1 MTSPVSS
8 GLPFA
13 SDNWKQL
20 DWPHDITPGSALDFS
35 SLLDGPA
42 GKYGRLIVKDGKFVF
57 EGRPDRPVRF
67 YGINLCGA
75 SNFPDKDT
83 CHRLV
88 DRLAACGYNSVRFHH
103 QDRTLTQAM
112 DERATQLDPVEMD
125 KLDYLF
131 HCLKERGIYLT
142 TDLYVS
148 RPTREV
154 FPALGRPVKH
164 WEEFKFLIHLL
175 DEAHQNWQ
183 DFAGNFLRH
192 VNPYTGLAWKDDPAL
207 VTLSCVNE
215 DAIFHCYKNAGPDIR
230 QVYDRC
236 FAAWLKKKGLAEPAG
251 ELRTAWLN
259 RFLMEKQT
267 ASFKR
272 MRAFIDSL
280 RCKTLITDQNH
291 WSIIPM
297 ALLRESGDYVDDHFY
312 CGHPEHFPLPSKLL
326 NESALADLP
335 AIFSGIFPGRK
346 FGMPYTISEFNW
358 VYPNRFRAES
368 GPITAAY
375 AALQDWDGLY
385 RFDYTSKPVGEEMTG
400 GYFNIA
406 ADPINF
412 LSDRIGMML
421 FLRGDVQASALAVP
435 TAVSS
440 SHMQQEIPVNTYAE
454 QLWKLGFM
462 ARIGNVVERNGRL
475 ALPDGAD
482 ACLRLKDNLVLKE
495 EPMAFSLIATDNAE
509 QVVEALREA
518 CDFGAGRVDLD
529 GGLIRSTT
537 GELELNEKAR
547 TLKIVTGRSEVFI
560 FGDQGWQSGA
570 VVTAGNHGRPAVI
583 FVGSVDGRALKD
595 SGRIL
600 VMHLTDALHHN
611 TRFVDNVVEAW
622 GTPPHL
628 VRGGVADLLLKLTG
642 DTAGA
647 RVWALDMAGNR
658 TCEVAC
664 DLSHVG
670 TVAFQADTL
679 AGRRA
684 RLLYEIV
691 R

>member
-1 MTSPVSS
+1 M
-8 GLPFA
+8 
-13 SDNWKQL
+13 
-20 DWPHDITPGSALDFS
+20 
-35 SLLDGPA
+35 
-42 GKYGRLIVKDGKFVF
+42 
-57 EGRPDRPVRF
+57 
-67 YGINLCGA
+67 
-75 SNFPDKDT
+75 
-83 CHRLV
+83 
-88 DRLAACGYNSVRFHH
+88 
-103 QDRTLTQAM
+103 
-112 DERATQLDPVEMD
+112 
-125 KLDYLF
+125 
-131 HCLKERGIYLT
+131 
-142 TDLYVS
+142 
-148 RPTREV
+148 
-154 FPALGRPVKH
+154 KH

-175 DEAHQNWQ
+175 DEAHKNWE

-230 QVYDRC
+230 RVYDTC
-236 FAAWLKKKGLAEPAG
+236 FAAWLAGKGMTEPTG

-259 RFLMEKQT
+259 RFLMETQT
-267 ASFKR
+267 SSFKR

-280 RCKTLITDQNH
+280 GCKTLITDQNH

-297 ALLRESGDYVDDHFY
+297 ALLREGGDYVDDHFY
-312 CGHPEHFPLPSKLL
+312 CDHPEHFPLPSKLL

-368 GPITAAY
+368 GPLTAAY

-385 RFDYTSKPVGEEMTG
+385 RFDYTSKPSGEEMTG

-412 LSDRIGMML
+412 LSDRIGMLL

-440 SHMQQEIPVNTYAE
+440 SHMRQEIPVNTYAE

-475 ALPDGAD
+475 ALPAGAG
-482 ACLRLKDNLVLKE
+482 ACLRLKDNLVLKD
-495 EPMAFSLIATDNAE
+495 EPKDFALVAADDAE
-509 QVVEALREA
+509 RAVKALRKT
-518 CDFGAGRVDLD
+518 CDFGAGLIDFK
-529 GGLIRSTT
+529 GGIIRSTT

-547 TLKIVTGRSEVFI
+547 TLKIITGRSEVFT
-560 FGDQGWQSGA
+560 FGDKGCQSGA
-570 VVTAGNHGRPAVI
+570 VVTASNHGGAAV
-583 FVGSVDGRALKD
+583 VCVAAVDGRSLKN
-595 SGRIL
+595 SEGIL
-600 VMHLTDALHHN
+600 VIHLTDAVHHN
-611 TRFVDNVVEAW
+611 TKFVNNVVEAW

-628 VRGGVADLLLKLTG
+628 VRSGVVDLSLNL
-642 DTAGA
+642 AGSMA
-647 RVWALDMAGNR
+647 GVKVWALDMAGNR
-658 TCEVAC
+658 EREVAC
-664 DLSHVG
+664 DVETSGAVG
-670 TVAFQADTL
+670 FKADT
-679 AGRRA
+679 RA
-684 RLLYEIV
+684 AERACLLYEIV